1 MSSTVSSFHKSRG
14 FKRSQILANSQ
25 CLLIM
30 SAGFH
35 IKLFSINFEFEPE
48 LVLSRGLGLIQ
59 CVDMV
64 RDGSSLSL
72 TILIHRKQK
81 SSLQKAIEI
90 ENRHRRGFFRSI
102 RMRPA
107 INKDFRSQILWLIIP
122 FRWVQPEIWRSYGS
136 TSNRRSGNN
145 LLGFISEDLPSRLVI
160 FVVGKTNPMSS
171 FLIGLCR
178 KLVIRFIFIKIVVNR
193 FWKRKCRS

>member
-1 MSSTVSSFHKSRG
+1 M
-14 FKRSQILANSQ
+14 
-25 CLLIM
+25 
-30 SAGFH
+30 
-35 IKLFSINFEFEPE
+35 
-48 LVLSRGLGLIQ
+48 VLSRGLGLIQ

-81 SSLQKAIEI
+81 SSPQKAIEI
-90 ENRHRRGFFRSI
+90 ENRHSRGFFRSI

-145 LLGFISEDLPSRLVI
+145 LFISEDLPSRLVI

-193 FWKRKCRS
+193 FWERKCRS